1 MRFLC
6 KHLPC
11 GIVNFLLQTSLRVKI
26 QLPAKCGSW
35 VAGDK
40 LEMSQQHA
48 LAARQALGLH
58 WRSSARRLR
67 EEISL
72 IILRRD
78 TASSLE
84 PPDSRKTSTNWGKSS
99 RGHRASSVWGQSAGR
114 RVGGAGQAPSLEAFK
129 NRLEGV
135 LHSLSWPYLA
145 AGPALSRRSAE
156 RPPEVPCNPY
166 GPINA
171 VCARNF
177 VTQTV

>member
-11 GIVNFLLQTSLRVKI
+11 GIVNFLLQTSLRMKI

-99 RGHRASSVWGQSAGR
+99 RGHRASSYEDSQQGEGLVGLGR
-114 RVGGAGQAPSLEAFK
+114 LHPW
-129 NRLEGV
+129 RLSRTDWKE
-135 LHSLSWPYLA
+135 SCTAW
-145 AGPALSRRSAE
+145 AGPTSQLALLWAGGRPRDLLKSRATHM
-156 RPPEVPCNPY
+156 VL
-166 GPINA
+166 
-171 VCARNF
+171 
-177 VTQTV
+177 